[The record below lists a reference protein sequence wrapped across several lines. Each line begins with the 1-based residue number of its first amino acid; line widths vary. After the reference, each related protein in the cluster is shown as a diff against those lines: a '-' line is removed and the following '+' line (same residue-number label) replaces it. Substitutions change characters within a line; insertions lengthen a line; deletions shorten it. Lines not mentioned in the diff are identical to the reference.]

1 MIHTKVRFFEFD
13 PRLLLTLDGMVP
25 MRHGVAAVVVG
36 DAVGNDIICPGSMS
50 LEVVSCRVLAPIPRV
65 TRAAS
70 KAQAAAT
77 SVLVCPPE
85 HLPSSVSVPPVC
97 PPSPPAEGEDA
108 IDASRNFEFAA
119 EGMSRA
125 DAPLLPAEFSKPLP
139 QPTPRRM
146 GVQPV
151 GARDSRGRWYRWVEH
166 PNAIA
171 RGHNRF
177 MLCTCGW
184 LVHLNS
190 TGKAYARAHPSS
202 RRGRF
207 NGEVGEHDPAS
218 ACTNY
223 LCTQR
228 ADHRKYRLRHLRMQR
243 DRRER
248 VFSGDGIIVTI
259 VG

>member
-1 MIHTKVRFFEFD
+1 
-13 PRLLLTLDGMVP
+13 MVP

-50 LEVVSCRVLAPIPRV
+50 LEVVSCRVLTPIPRV

-77 SVLVCPPE
+77 SVLVCLSE
-85 HLPSSVSVPPVC
+85 HLSSSVSDPSVC
-97 PPSPPAEGEDA
+97 LPSPPAEGEDA
-108 IDASRNFEFAA
+108 VDASRSFEVAA

-125 DAPLLPAEFSKPLP
+125 DAPLLPDEFSEPLP
-139 QPTPRRM
+139 PPTPRRM

-166 PNAIA
+166 PDAIA

-202 RRGRF
+202 RRNRHRGGGGGARSRF
-207 NGEVGEHDPAS
+207 RLHQLPLHPACRSPEVSVTAPPYAEGQER
-218 ACTNY
+218 ACVLRRWYN
-223 LCTQR
+223 R
-228 ADHRKYRLRHLRMQR
+228 VHREVIL
-243 DRRER
+243 
-248 VFSGDGIIVTI
+248 VT
-259 VG
+259 

>member
-1 MIHTKVRFFEFD
+1 
-13 PRLLLTLDGMVP
+13 
-25 MRHGVAAVVVG
+25 MRPGVAAAVVG
-36 DAVGNDIICPGSMS
+36 DAVGNDNLCPGSMS

-177 MLCTCGW
+177 LLCTCGW